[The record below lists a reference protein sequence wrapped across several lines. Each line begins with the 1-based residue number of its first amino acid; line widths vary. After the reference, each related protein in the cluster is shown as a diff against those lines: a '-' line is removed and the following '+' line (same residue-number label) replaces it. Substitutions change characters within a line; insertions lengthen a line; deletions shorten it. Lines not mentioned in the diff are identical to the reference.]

1 MEILDKF
8 FQISQRG
15 STLKTEVV
23 AGTTTFLTMAYIIF
37 VQPAVLSAAGMDAGS
52 VFVATCLAS
61 AIGTILMGLLANYP
75 FAQAP
80 GMGHNFFFAFAAI
93 PLITGFIGNETTVKP
108 WQVGMGAVFIS
119 GSIFFILSFT
129 NLTQS
134 IIRAMPETLKHAI
147 AVGIGLLISLI
158 GLQWGGI
165 VVDAPGTLL
174 TLGNIKTLPVLLTFG
189 GMLVIS
195 ILMARGVKGAILLGT
210 LITSV
215 IGVLTGITHFEGIFA
230 LPPSME
236 PTMFKLSFSH
246 LMTLQAIPLILTFFI
261 LDFFDTIGTLVGI
274 GDKAGFIGSDGS
286 LPKSEKALR
295 ADAFG
300 TMSGAVFGTSTVTS
314 YIESAAGVAEG
325 GKTGFANLITGLW
338 FLLALFMAPLV
349 SMVGKVVPYQ
359 MHLADGRVLNL
370 QLYPVIAPVLIIIGS
385 IMMSSVRKIEWN
397 DMSEAIP
404 AFLCIVM
411 MPFSGFSI
419 TEGIAFGFISYTI
432 LKVFTGH
439 GKKLHWLVYV
449 LAGLFLLK
457 YIFV

>member
-1 MEILDKF
+1 MIEKI
-8 FQISQRG
+8 FQVSERG
-15 STLKTEVV
+15 SNLKTEVV

-61 AIGTILMGLLANYP
+61 AIGTIMMGVLANYP

-93 PLITGFIGNETTVKP
+93 PLISGFLGNDTSVEP
-108 WQVGMGAVFIS
+108 WQVGMGAIFIS
-119 GSIFFILSFT
+119 GSLFLVLSFT
-129 NLTQS
+129 NLIQS
-134 IIRAMPETLKHAI
+134 IIKAMPETLKHAI

-158 GLQWGGI
+158 GLQWGGL

-174 TLGNIKTLPVLLTFG
+174 TLGNIKSTPVLLTISGVF
-189 GMLVIS
+189 VIA
-195 ILMARGVKGAILLGT
+195 IMMARGIKGAIIFGT
-210 LITSV
+210 LIT
-215 IGVLTGITHFEGIFA
+215 GVAGIITGLTHFEGVFS
-230 LPPSME
+230 LPPSLQ

-246 LMTLQAIPLILTFFI
+246 LLTLQAVPLILTFFI
-261 LDFFDTIGTLVGI
+261 LDFFDTVGTLVGI
-274 GDKAGFIGSDGS
+274 GDKAGFIQKDGS
-286 LPKSEKALR
+286 LPKSEKALA
-295 ADAFG
+295 ADAIG
-300 TMSGAVFGTSTVTS
+300 TVSGALLGTSTVTS

-325 GKTGFANLITGLW
+325 GRTGLSNLVTGMW

-349 SMVGKVVPYQ
+349 SMVGKVVPYE
-359 MHLADGRVLNL
+359 MHLADGRTLQL
-370 QLYPVIAPVLIIIGS
+370 QLYPIVAPVLIIIGS
-385 IMMSSVRKIEWN
+385 VMMSSVRKIEWN

-419 TEGIAFGFISYTI
+419 TEGIAFGFISYTV
-432 LKVFTGH
+432 LKLFTGR
-439 GKKLHWLVYV
+439 GKELHWLVYG